1 MKLFEQVLGPTIQ
14 THKYYLRSKKKKK
27 YQMRILQVDPTA
39 KIIVKYHFI
48 CHTLL
53 GMCETLTL
61 GEHNTGTL

>member
-14 THKYYLRSKKKKK
+14 KPKYYLHYQKKN

-53 GMCETLTL
+53 GMCDTLTP
-61 GEHNTGTL
+61 GEHNTGKL